1 MDDGQLKNGCSM
13 MIGPVGDVTAECR
26 HLGNDIAVAT
36 CNHRKIALSG
46 GHRYRAAR
54 KPELY
59 ARILGAEHRSEQRVP
74 WMSSRG
80 GS

>member
-1 MDDGQLKNGCSM
+1 MLDDQLENGCSM
-13 MIGPVGDVTAECR
+13 VIDPFGDVTAECR

-46 GHRYRAAR
+46 GHGYHEAR

-59 ARILGAEHRSEQRVP
+59 GRILGAEHRSGQTVP